1 MNIAYVGRSKHLRE
15 SAMRKPELHAMEFDE
30 LWLIHEEI
38 TRILAEKMVVEKRE
52 LETRLAK
59 LNRAEKIR
67 DERSSPQ
74 SPKLNPAP
82 RRKYPKVLAKYFNPL
97 SPSETWSG
105 RGKQPRWLVAA
116 IEAGHQLDEFKISN
130 LDKTTVKKGLARN

>member
-1 MNIAYVGRSKHLRE
+1 
-15 SAMRKPELHAMEFDE
+15 MRKPELHAMEFDE

-59 LNRAEKIR
+59 LNRAEKIQ

-74 SPKLNPAP
+74 SPRLSRAP
-82 RRKYPKVLAKYFNPL
+82 RRKYPKVLAKYFNPQ
-97 SPSETWSG
+97 SPLETWSG

-116 IEAGHQLDEFKISN
+116 LEAGHELDEFKISN
-130 LDKTTVKKGLARN
+130 LGKNIAKKGLARN

>member
-1 MNIAYVGRSKHLRE
+1 
-15 SAMRKPELHAMEFDE
+15 MRKPELHAMEFDE

-59 LNRAEKIR
+59 LNRAEKIQ

-74 SPKLNPAP
+74 SPRLSRTP
-82 RRKYPKVLAKYFNPL
+82 RRKYPKVLAKYFNPQ
-97 SPSETWSG
+97 SPLETWSG

-116 IEAGHQLDEFKISN
+116 LEAGHQLDEFKISN
-130 LDKTTVKKGLARN
+130 LGKNIAKKGLARN